1 MNDVLSGIFIFS
13 HYTNKKSKL
22 TEEENVERL
31 NRLTNSIIRFSQS
44 VGKVIAMSEED
55 TIYVNNGSFELL
67 L

>member
-1 MNDVLSGIFIFS
+1 MNDVLSGISIFS

-22 TEEENVERL
+22 TEEENEERL
-31 NRLTNSIIRFSQS
+31 NRITNSIIRFSQS

-67 L
+67 